1 MNLHS
6 GKRRSKEKNV
16 IENFKK
22 KLYSVEYPQRL
33 IEEAIQK
40 TKISHL
46 KFKSFKSQKA
56 KTDSNN
62 LVFVTIFNPK

>member
-1 MNLHS
+1 MENVEV
-6 GKRRSKEKNV
+6 KKKNV

-46 KFKSFKSQKA
+46 KFKSFKSQKS

>member
-1 MNLHS
+1 MENVEA
-6 GKRRSKEKNV
+6 KKKNV

-22 KLYSVEYPQRL
+22 KLYYLEYTQWL
-33 IEEAIQK
+33 IEEAIQN
-40 TKISHL
+40 TKISQL